1 MQIKNAAATAITTA
15 FSMIASSALAGEI
28 ERRGDPSMILFEEGR
43 NYAEVSVARVMPS
56 VSGQP
61 RPGLPGGPTG
71 NIQKNYLSLGGGYKH
86 DLNDRV
92 TLAFVID
99 KPVGVAVDYRTPP
112 AALGGAF
119 FGTSNA
125 ELDSSAYTA
134 LLRYKA
140 TDRFSVYGGL
150 RYMGISGNIEV
161 LAPAILG
168 STVPAPNQ
176 PYNLSVNKDFQFG
189 YLLGA
194 AYEIPDIALRIAL
207 TYESKTRHKFKDNT
221 GSNFTVEIPQ
231 AVTLHAQTGIAADTL
246 LFGSVKW
253 REWSKFGV
261 QPGDF
266 FSVASGAPVN
276 VPIARGANDI
286 WTYELG
292 IGRRFNENWSGAVI
306 LGYEDQKGDLVGN
319 LSGTSG
325 YFSYGLAATYA
336 TESWEVTTGIR
347 YFDLG
352 NARSN
357 VASFRGNDA
366 LAIGTKFA
374 FRF

>member
-1 MQIKNAAATAITTA
+1 MHKKTGMVTVLTAT
-15 FSMIASSALAGEI
+15 FSMIASSAFAGEI

-43 NYAEVSVARVMPS
+43 NYAEFSAVRVMPS

-71 NIQKNYLSLGGGYKH
+71 DIQKSYLSLAGGYKH

-99 KPVGVAVDYRTPP
+99 QPVGVNVDYRTPP

-125 ELDSSAYTA
+125 ELDSIAYTA

-168 STVPAPNQ
+168 SQIPAPNQ

-194 AYEIPDIALRIAL
+194 AYEIPDIALRVAL
-207 TYESKTRHKFKDNT
+207 TYESKTKHKFKDNT

-231 AVTLHAQTGIAADTL
+231 ASRCMRRQVSLPTHC
-246 LFGSVKW
+246 
-253 REWSKFGV
+253 
-261 QPGDF
+261 
-266 FSVASGAPVN
+266 FS
-276 VPIARGANDI
+276 
-286 WTYELG
+286 
-292 IGRRFNENWSGAVI
+292 
-306 LGYEDQKGDLVGN
+306 
-319 LSGTSG
+319 
-325 YFSYGLAATYA
+325 
-336 TESWEVTTGIR
+336 
-347 YFDLG
+347 
-352 NARSN
+352 ARSN
-357 VASFRGNDA
+357 GANGASSTWRRMISFRWPAECRSMSRSREVQMISGLMSWGSGGA
-366 LAIGTKFA
+366 STKTGAVPSFSA
-374 FRF
+374 MRTKRVIW